1 LEYDRA
7 KAELN
12 SWKAEISN
20 SVRIYQDFCD
30 RNVELK
36 NREDELQLTISE
48 LEGKIA
54 DLQKTRFNES
64 LSQFQENDSDI
75 TNLNPEVKI
84 ILDIY

>member
-64 LSQFQENDSDI
+64 LSQFQGNDSDI